1 MCMYLLVS
9 NTISI
14 SDNVRVLKRTWWRL
28 FQKRVV
34 CTKSD
39 IYDFITYYLKNEFRF
54 RKDKISISNRTYFDF
69 EKNEILFRK

>member
-1 MCMYLLVS
+1 MYLLVS